1 VSGDLVISGG
11 GSITVATD
19 VLLGQ
24 ADALVRLCGHLDG
37 LHRRVLALTSRL
49 TAVDLRV
56 ADAPLSA
63 LDAEVSATRGLALLG
78 SAENHARLTAV
89 ALHTAIQGYG
99 RAERVASET
108 LQNLSARL
116 GYAVGFLSPLLV
128 MMAAPSMTFGV
139 GSVLLRGVRSG
150 EGPAGGVREIRDWLL
165 ANNSILTNP
174 TTVALVRAAMGS
186 SDDALGGVLRLPPSV
201 VTQLGD
207 EGVGL
212 TGLGTTAAIV
222 VLLAQSVGMLRETTI
237 TAVKTS
243 TGITTAPRTLAER
256 AARVPVTGSTAQGEQ
271 IRIDRYRRQ
280 GKPDAF
286 EVYIAGTVDFHPTAG
301 EEPWDLTS
309 NINGIAGLPAGS
321 LEAVRAA
328 MADAGVTDSSPVV
341 LTGYSQ
347 GGLVASL
354 VAASGEYNV
363 EGVVTLGAPAGLVE
377 ISPDVPVLTVRHTD
391 DLVPAL
397 GGYDVNHQALVVE
410 RQLFAGTDVPPG
422 VAVPAHQIEYY
433 EQTAA
438 LVDNARS
445 AQVRSALDGLD
456 RFTAGTTEVET
467 TLYRARRTVE
477 NAKPGGG

>member
-24 ADALVRLCGHLDG
+24 ADALVRLCGQLDG
-37 LHRRVLALTSRL
+37 LHRRVLALTHRL

-63 LDAEVSATRGLALLG
+63 LDAEVSAASGLALLG
-78 SAENHARLTAV
+78 SAENHARLSAV

-99 RAERVASET
+99 RAERVASIT
-108 LQNLSARL
+108 MQNLSARL
-116 GYAVGFLSPLLV
+116 GYAVGFLSPLLM
-128 MMAAPSMTFGV
+128 MMAAPSLTFGV
-139 GSVLLRGVRSG
+139 GGVLLRGVRSG
-150 EGPAGGVREIRDWLL
+150 EGPAGGVREIGDWLL
-165 ANNSILTNP
+165 ENNSILTNP

-186 SDDALGGVLRLPPSV
+186 SDDALGGALHLPPSV
-201 VTQLGD
+201 VSQLGE
-207 EGVGL
+207 EGIGL
-212 TGLGTTAAIV
+212 TGLGATAAIV
-222 VLLAQSVGMLRETTI
+222 VLLAQRAGMLRETSVS
-237 TAVKTS
+237 AVKTS
-243 TGITTAPRTLAER
+243 TSVTTAPRTLAER
-256 AARVPVTGSTAQGEQ
+256 AARVPAVGAATQGEQ
-271 IRIDRYRRQ
+271 IRVDRYRRP
-280 GKPDAF
+280 GEPDAF
-286 EVYIAGTVDFHPTAG
+286 EVYIAGTVDFRPTAG

-354 VAASGEYNV
+354 IAASGDYNV

-377 ISPDVPVLTVRHTD
+377 IPPEVPVLTVRHTD

-410 RQLFAGTDVPPG
+410 RQLFADTEIPTGL
-422 VAVPAHQIEYY
+422 AVPAHQLEYY

-438 LVDNARS
+438 LIDSARS
-445 AQVRSALDGLD
+445 PQVKAALDGLD
-456 RFTAGTTEVET
+456 RFAAGATDAET

-477 NAKPGGG
+477 GD

>member
-24 ADALVRLCGHLDG
+24 AAALVRLCGQLDG
-37 LHRRVLALTSRL
+37 LHRRVLALTHRL

-63 LDAEVSATRGLALLG
+63 LDAEVSAARGLALLG
-78 SAENHARLTAV
+78 SAENHARLSAV

-99 RAERVASET
+99 RAERVAGEVM
-108 LQNLSARL
+108 QNLSARL

-128 MMAAPSMTFGV
+128 MMAAPSLAFGV
-139 GSVLLRGVRSG
+139 GSVLLRGIRSG
-150 EGPAGGVREIRDWLL
+150 DGPAGGIREIGDWLL
-165 ANNSILTNP
+165 DNNSLLTNP

-186 SDDALGGVLRLPPSV
+186 SDDALGGALRLPPSV

-207 EGVGL
+207 EGIGL
-212 TGLGTTAAIV
+212 TGLGATAAIV
-222 VLLAQSVGMLRETTI
+222 VLLARGAGMLRETSV

-243 TGITTAPRTLAER
+243 TTATTAPRTLAER
-256 AARVPVTGSTAQGEQ
+256 AARVPATGATTTGEQ
-271 IRIDRYRRQ
+271 IRIDRYRRP

-309 NINGIAGLPAGS
+309 NINGIAGLPSGS

-328 MADAGVTDSSPVV
+328 MEDAGVTESSPVM

-354 VAASGEYNV
+354 IAASGEYNV
-363 EGVVTLGAPAGLVE
+363 QGLVTLGAPAGLVE
-377 ISPDVPVLTVRHTD
+377 IPPDVPVLTVRHTD

-397 GGYDVNHQALVVE
+397 GGYDVNAQALVVE
-410 RQLFAGTDVPPG
+410 RQLFAEMDVPSG

-438 LVDNARS
+438 LIDSARS

-456 RFTAGTTEVET
+456 RFAGTTEAET
-467 TLYRARRTVE
+467 TLYRARRTVG
-477 NAKPGGG
+477 ND